1 MSSLIHTRGLVFHRL
16 RYSDNSLIV
25 RIYTEKL
32 GLRSYL
38 VRNVRSKKG
47 GHTAAL
53 FSSLAMLELVVY
65 EREGK
70 DLQHLRE
77 VRLEKPYL
85 NIPFDES
92 RHAIHLF
99 INEILYRCIREEEPN
114 PLLFSFLH
122 QQMELLDDPEVS
134 ASNFHLAFLIQLSSF
149 LGFGP
154 VNNHDASHPY
164 FNIRDGKFAYGP
176 AGAQDHLDPGLSQWM
191 ARLMAQGAD
200 IQNPGRGTRAA
211 LLGKLLDYYRFH
223 LEGMGEVRSL
233 QVLEQ
238 VFREE

>member
-1 MSSLIHTRGLVFHRL
+1 MSALIHTRGLVLHRL
-16 RYSDNSLIV
+16 RYSENSLIV

-32 GLRSYL
+32 GLRSYM
-38 VRNVRSKKG
+38 VRNARSKKG

-53 FSSLAMLELVVY
+53 FSALAMLELVVY
-65 EREGK
+65 EREGR

-85 NIPFDES
+85 SIHFNEA
-92 RHAIHLF
+92 RHAILLF
-99 INEILYRCIREEEPN
+99 INEILYRCIREEEAN
-114 PLLFSFLH
+114 PLLFSFIH
-122 QQMELLDDPEVS
+122 EQLDQLDRPEVPV
-134 ASNFHLAFLIQLSSF
+134 SNFHLAFLIELSRF

-154 VNNHDASHPY
+154 VNDYDTAHPY
-164 FNIRDGKFAYGP
+164 FNMREGRFAYGP
-176 AGAQDHLDPGLSQWM
+176 SGAEGLLEPVLSQWM

-200 IQNPGRGTRAA
+200 LPNPGRGIRSA
-211 LLGKLLDYYRFH
+211 LLCKLLDYYRYH

-238 VFREE
+238 VFRD